1 MPYYMTW
8 YFEGF
13 SCIWKRK
20 TRLKRFAR
28 VLYRSLVLAKVPV
41 YSLYSKIIREQP
53 SIYWKW
59 MSKEET
65 GFFRRSAL
73 TIWRNISLSQKF
85 QTTERI
91 IIFITTCI
99 NNDYTNAAEAIIV
112 KVLITCFIGIIR
124 LGNIHYIN
132 PPVIER
138 AITTFLWPTFFVAK
152 YFLPFHNFAGMK
164 CNESWIMIITK
175 VG

>member
-1 MPYYMTW
+1 MDVKRRNWIFSPFSFDNLEK
-8 YFEGF
+8 YFF
-13 SCIWKRK
+13 D
-20 TRLKRFAR
+20 
-28 VLYRSLVLAKVPV
+28 
-41 YSLYSKIIREQP
+41 
-53 SIYWKW
+53 
-59 MSKEET
+59 
-65 GFFRRSAL
+65 
-73 TIWRNISLSQKF
+73 SLSQKF

-164 CNESWIMIITK
+164 CNES
-175 VG
+175 